1 MKDMTYKWV
10 SVLLL
15 PVWLAGCGALLHSE
29 YRQPPVQT
37 PAYWFGEAA
46 DGRTLA
52 TGERW
57 WEAFADPRLDS
68 LIDDA
73 LARNNDLAVAALRV
87 RRATLQAGLTGTNVS
102 PDLEVGLGAGWNRAM
117 RRGSSSERRFTSTT
131 SVRYEVDLWG
141 RLAST
146 RDAAE
151 WEVLATEYD
160 RRASA
165 LSLIGTTARLY
176 WRIGLFNELA
186 GSARESIRYAE
197 QTLRLVQSQRLVG
210 AATGMEEAQAEQALA
225 TQRAVLTDY
234 LQQREVA
241 RNALSIVFDQAPQH
255 RLFELEQLPSA
266 ALENVPAGLPAD
278 LVDRRP
284 DLQAAEWRL
293 RQTLSNYDATRASFY
308 PGFTLT
314 SSLATGGSR
323 ELSNVLSDPTGMLGV
338 GVTLPFLQWNVR
350 KYTVGISKVDY
361 EAAVVGFRQGLYA
374 ALADVED
381 ALSARVQFAEQGVLR
396 EQALAAAV
404 RAEGLAEVRYRSGQ
418 TGIKEWLD
426 LQESRRAAQITLAQN
441 RFDRLEAQMGLYLA
455 LGGGFGR

>member
-1 MKDMTYKWV
+1 MKLMKCKWA
-10 SVLLL
+10 SMLLL
-15 PVWLAGCGALLHSE
+15 PVWLSGCGSLLHSE
-29 YRQPPVQT
+29 YRQPELQT
-37 PAYWFGEAA
+37 PAFWSGKAA
-46 DGRTLA
+46 DGRALA
-52 TGERW
+52 AAERW
-57 WEAFADPRLDS
+57 WEVFADSRLDT
-68 LIDDA
+68 LIDEA

-102 PDLEVGLGAGWNRAM
+102 PDMEVGLGADWSRNLQRAS
-117 RRGSSSERRFTSTT
+117 RSERRFTTTT

-141 RLAST
+141 RLARV

-197 QTLRLVQSQRLVG
+197 QTLRLVQSQRLAG
-210 AATGMEEAQAEQALA
+210 AVTGLEEAQAEQALA
-225 TQRAVLTDY
+225 TQRAVLADY

-241 RNALSIVFDQAPQH
+241 RNALAILFDQAPEH
-255 RLFELEQLPSA
+255 RFSEPEQLPSA
-266 ALENVPAGLPAD
+266 ALANVPAGLPAD
-278 LVDRRP
+278 LIDRRP

-308 PGFTLT
+308 PSFTLT

-323 ELSNVLSDPTGMLGV
+323 ELDNVLGDPAGVLGV

-350 KYTVGISKVDY
+350 KYTVGISQVDY
-361 EAAVVGFRQGLYA
+361 EAAVVDFRQRLYT

-381 ALSARVQFAEQGVLR
+381 ALSARVQFADQGVLR

-404 RAEGLAEVRYRSGQ
+404 RAEGLAEIRYRSGQ

-426 LQESRRAAQITLAQN
+426 LQESRRAAQITFAQN
-441 RFDRLEAQMGLYLA
+441 RFDRLQAQMGLYLA
-455 LGGGFGR
+455 LGGGFAR